1 MSAVRCYVGLGGNI
15 GEVRQTLHSA
25 LAALGDIPGTYLVRA
40 SSLWR
45 TAPVGHSDQPD
56 FINAVA
62 AFDSTLAP
70 HALLDALLAL
80 ELRFGRKRSFAN
92 APRTLDLDLLLHGSA
107 LVSEPCLTL
116 PHPRMH
122 ERAFVLAPLIEI
134 DPDCIIP
141 GHGRAADC
149 LARITGQ
156 PIEKLGT

>member
-25 LAALGDIPGTYLVRA
+25 LAALGGIPGTDLVRA

-45 TAPVGHSDQPD
+45 TSPVGHSEQPD

-62 AFDSTLAP
+62 ALDSTLAP
-70 HALLDALLAL
+70 HVLLDALLAL
-80 ELRFGRKRSFAN
+80 EQRFGRKRSFAN

-107 LVSEPCLTL
+107 LISEPCLTL

-141 GHGRAADC
+141 GHGRAAHC

-156 PIEKLGT
+156 PIEKLGI

>member
-1 MSAVRCYVGLGGNI
+1 MNAVRCYVGLGGNI

-25 LAALGDIPGTYLVRA
+25 LAALGGIPGTYLVRA

-62 AFDSTLAP
+62 ALDSTLAP

-80 ELRFGRKRSFAN
+80 EQRFGRKRSFAN

-107 LVSEPCLTL
+107 LVSGPCLTL

-156 PIEKLGT
+156 PIEKLAT

>member
-25 LAALGDIPGTYLVRA
+25 LAALGGIPGTYLVRA

-62 AFDSTLAP
+62 ALDSTLAP
-70 HALLDALLAL
+70 QALLDALLAL
-80 ELRFGRKRSFAN
+80 EQRFGRKRSFAN

-107 LVSEPCLTL
+107 IVSEPSLAL

-134 DPDCIIP
+134 DPECIIP

-156 PIEKLGT
+156 PIEKLGI

>member
-1 MSAVRCYVGLGGNI
+1 M
-15 GEVRQTLHSA
+15 
-25 LAALGDIPGTYLVRA
+25 P
-40 SSLWR
+40 SSMRSSRW
-45 TAPVGHSDQPD
+45 S
-56 FINAVA
+56 
-62 AFDSTLAP
+62 
-70 HALLDALLAL
+70 
-80 ELRFGRKRSFAN
+80 RKRSFAN

-107 LVSEPCLTL
+107 LVSGPCLTL

-156 PIEKLGT
+156 PIEKLAT

>member
-107 LVSEPCLTL
+107 LVSAPCLTR